1 MQSPQPVSIWTPSLG
16 LEVPAGCS
24 QAVSGEQLGPCKE
37 NYSQVPDTCSP
48 QETSTPCLHSDLEAK
63 QLCDKLSCSQASVYK
78 GFIGE
83 AWHEQQGA
91 WLQEPLKTSAENSRE
106 S

>member
-1 MQSPQPVSIWTPSLG
+1 MQSLQPASIWTPSLG

-24 QAVSGEQLGPCKE
+24 EAVSGEQLGPCKE

-48 QETSTPCLHSDLEAK
+48 QETSAPRLPSGLEAK
-63 QLCDKLSCSQASVYK
+63 QLCGKVSCSQASVYK

-83 AWHEQQGA
+83 AWREQQSA
-91 WLQEPLKTSAENSRE
+91 WLQEPLETSAENGRE